1 MSKQLSLKTIEK
13 ENEIY
18 KEKLELP
25 LMVNGQEFSIKLF
38 PFFAPLKIKNAM
50 KMFGEFC
57 QDADKEKIEIKNEEV
72 FDIINCFLIK
82 EFTDIR
88 FGARKA
94 KTMLAEFRQLLNNQL
109 YRELMEAFPQA
120 SLEEAHGY
128 FNDMNAM
135 AAKIENMLKK
145 TKGEI
150 DNLPL
155 ANPEILKGE

>member
-18 KEKLELP
+18 KEKINIP
-25 LMVNGQEFSIKLF
+25 LTVDGQEFVIKLT

-57 QDADKEKIEIKNEEV
+57 QEADKDKVEIKNEDV

-82 EFTDIR
+82 EFTDIK

-94 KTMLAEFRQLLNNQL
+94 KTILAEFKQLMNNQL
-109 YRELMEAFPQA
+109 YRELMEAFPPA

-128 FNDMNAM
+128 FNDMNAL
-135 AAKIENMLKK
+135 AAKVENMIKRTQEK
-145 TKGEI
+145 VK
-150 DNLPL
+150 NLPL
-155 ANPEILKGE
+155 DNPEILKGE